1 MGDSHAFLL
10 GENMYKLGIIG
21 CGSMGGAIIRGALKA
36 GVLSGADLIIY
47 DHNIDKIKDLLDQGA
62 SLAKS
67 ETDLVGQVE
76 NLLIA
81 VKPQSFKN
89 LAKSLKGKIPG
100 QTLLISIAA
109 GVSIEKI
116 KNGFGHDK
124 VLRAMPNT
132 PALVNEGMT
141 SLSAE
146 EKYLGEIDF
155 AKDFFQAVGK
165 ITLINEE
172 KIDAFSGLAGC
183 MPAFA
188 FMFIEAA
195 ADAGVKNGIK
205 RADAYE
211 YVSQAL
217 LGSAKMLLETKD
229 HPGKLKDQ
237 VCSPGGTTI
246 EGVLALEEAG
256 FRNAIIKA
264 VDSASNKK
272 IKL

>member
-1 MGDSHAFLL
+1 
-10 GENMYKLGIIG
+10 MYKLGIIG
-21 CGSMGGAIIRGALKA
+21 CGSMGGAIVRGALKA
-36 GVLSGADLIIY
+36 GTLSGSDLIIY
-47 DHNIDKIKDLLDQGA
+47 DHNKDKIQDLIDQGA

-67 ETDLVGQVE
+67 EVDLVAQTE

-89 LAKSLKGKIPG
+89 LAKTLNGKIPD

-116 KNGFGHDK
+116 KNDFGHEK
-124 VLRAMPNT
+124 IVRAMPNT

-146 EKYLGEIDF
+146 EKYLGDIDF
-155 AKDFFQAVGK
+155 AKDLFESVGK
-165 ITLINEE
+165 ISLIDEE
-172 KIDAFSGLAGC
+172 KIDAFAGLAGC
-183 MPAFA
+183 MPAFV

-205 RADAYE
+205 RADAYQ
-211 YVSQAL
+211 YVAQAI

>member
-1 MGDSHAFLL
+1 
-10 GENMYKLGIIG
+10 MYKLGIIG

-36 GVLSGADLIIY
+36 GIISASDLIIY
-47 DHNIDKIKDLLDQGA
+47 DHNKDKIQDLLDQGA
-62 SLAKS
+62 SLARS
-67 ETDLVGQVE
+67 EEDLAGQVE
-76 NLLIA
+76 NLLLA

-89 LAKSLKGKIPG
+89 LANTLKGKIPT

-116 KNGFGHDK
+116 QVDFGHEK

-141 SLSAE
+141 SLSVE
-146 EKYLGEIDF
+146 EKYLNQLDF
-155 AKDFFQAVGK
+155 AKDLFESVGK
-165 ITLINEE
+165 ITLIGEE
-172 KIDAFSGLAGC
+172 KIDAFAGLAGC
-183 MPAFA
+183 MPAFV

-205 RADAYE
+205 RADAYD
-211 YVSQAL
+211 YVAQAL
-217 LGSAKMLLETKD
+217 LGSAKMVLETKD

-256 FRNAIIKA
+256 FRNSIIQA

>member
-1 MGDSHAFLL
+1 
-10 GENMYKLGIIG
+10 MYKLGIIG
-21 CGSMGGAIIRGALKA
+21 CGSMGGAIIRGALKG
-36 GVLSGADLIIY
+36 GVISGSDLIVY
-47 DHNIDKIKDLLDQGA
+47 DHNIDKIQDLVDQGA
-62 SLAKS
+62 NLARS
-67 ETDLVGQVE
+67 EEDLAGQVE
-76 NLLIA
+76 NLLLA

-89 LAKSLKGKIPG
+89 LAKDLKGKIPEE
-100 QTLLISIAA
+100 TLLISIAA
-109 GVSIEKI
+109 GVSIETI
-116 KNGFGHDK
+116 QNDFGHEK

-141 SLSAE
+141 SLSVE
-146 EKYLGEIDF
+146 ESYLGDIDF
-155 AKDFFQAVGK
+155 AKDLFGAVGK
-165 ITLINEE
+165 ITLIDEE

-188 FMFIEAA
+188 FIFIEAA

-205 RADAYE
+205 RADAYA
-211 YVSQAL
+211 YVAQAL
-217 LGSAKMLLETKD
+217 LGSAKMVLESKD
-229 HPGKLKDQ
+229 HPAKLKDQ

-264 VDSASNKK
+264 VDSATNKK